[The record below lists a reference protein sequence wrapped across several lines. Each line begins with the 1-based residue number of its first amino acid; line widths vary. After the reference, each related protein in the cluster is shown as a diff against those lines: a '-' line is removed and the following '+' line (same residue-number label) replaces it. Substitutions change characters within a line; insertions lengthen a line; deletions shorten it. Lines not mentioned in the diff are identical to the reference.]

1 MIPPVLPST
10 VAQYYVPTEYTVERS
25 VRNWE
30 ELSGQAA
37 VNVETRK
44 RLLYRA
50 ALLAQTN
57 ARFEDTKTLTSED
70 RVYAFVVSNVQRTG
84 RVKWEDYAVA
94 PFNPDNLEPHPLTD
108 AFYADLPPA
117 LSDATMLKSL
127 QADLMNWIIQ
137 NASVR
142 VYWNPQLK
150 LRGEIGG
157 SKRDFLV
164 RVQGVARQQR
174 DEEADTV
181 ASRYDKKL
189 ETLEERAQ
197 LKVQRLDDLR
207 SELDARKREEMIS
220 GAETALQLLRG
231 RSYYALSR
239 TSRMRRYTTS
249 TTDRVGLS
257 EQQLAAVLQEMDQ
270 TEAEME
276 KALRAVEKKWSD
288 IAADVQELAL
298 TPLKKNIHVDLFG
311 IGWVPYWDVL
321 VNGQPVILPASGQVD
336 RPE

>member
-1 MIPPVLPST
+1 
-10 VAQYYVPTEYTVERS
+10 

-70 RVYAFVVSNVQRTG
+70 RVYAFVVSNVPRTG
-84 RVKWEDYAVA
+84 RVKWDDYAVA